1 MPYPEIT
8 TTQQFLITLTPM
20 TGGAHPKPAPVDGD
34 PVWAISDES
43 VASIVPVTGTLT
55 AEVVAQAP
63 GSYTVSASVD
73 ADMGTGVR
81 TLVYQD
87 SGTVILGE
95 AMTLG
100 ATLGPVEEQ
109 P

>member
-20 TGGAHPKPAPVDGD
+20 TAGSHPKPAPVDGD
-34 PVWAISDES
+34 PVWGISDPS
-43 VASIVPVTGTLT
+43 VASIVPVAGTLT
-55 AEVVAQAP
+55 AEVVALGP
-63 GSYTVSASVD
+63 GAYSVTASVD
-73 ADMGTGVR
+73 ADMGAGVR

-87 SGTVILGE
+87 TGTVILGE

-100 ATLGPVEEQ
+100 ATIGPVEDQ

>member
-20 TGGAHPKPAPVDGD
+20 TAGSKPKPAPVDGD
-34 PVWAISDES
+34 PVWASSDES
-43 VASIVPVTGTLT
+43 VASIVPVAGTLT
-55 AEVVAQAP
+55 AEVVALGP
-63 GSYTVSASVD
+63 GAYSITASVD
-73 ADMGTGVR
+73 ADMGAGVR

-87 SGTVILGE
+87 SGTVVLGE
-95 AMTLG
+95 AMSLG
-100 ATLGPVEEQ
+100 ATIGAVEEQ